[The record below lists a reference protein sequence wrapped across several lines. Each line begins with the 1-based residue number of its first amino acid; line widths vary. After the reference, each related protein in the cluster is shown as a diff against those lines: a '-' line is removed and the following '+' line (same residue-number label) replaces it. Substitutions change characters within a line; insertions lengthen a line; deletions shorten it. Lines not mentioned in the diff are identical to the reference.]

1 MQLMGGSPETNL
13 ELALV
18 NRKKKKKKQCICFNG
33 IQCET
38 FKVLFFL
45 GMGAESKDFAGEL
58 YDALVRRRQIS
69 TTNGITREELRM
81 FWEDMTNQDIDSRLQ
96 IFFDM

>member
-1 MQLMGGSPETNL
+1 
-13 ELALV
+13 
-18 NRKKKKKKQCICFNG
+18 
-33 IQCET
+33 
-38 FKVLFFL
+38 
-45 GMGAESKDFAGEL
+45 MGAESKDFAGEL

-69 TTNGITREELRM
+69 TTNGITKEELRM